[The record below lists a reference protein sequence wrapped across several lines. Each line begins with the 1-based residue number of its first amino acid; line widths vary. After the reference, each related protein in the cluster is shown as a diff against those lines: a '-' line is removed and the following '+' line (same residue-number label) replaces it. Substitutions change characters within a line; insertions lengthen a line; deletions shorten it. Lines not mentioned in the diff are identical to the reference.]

1 MMKAGN
7 GQSNNEFVKMNTE
20 PIIAHINRY
29 VDLNDGDATLIRAA
43 LRSKHLKR
51 KEWLLR
57 AGEVSTDESFIVK
70 GCFRTIVTNQDGFE
84 HVLFFSVENWW
95 AADMAS
101 FLTQTPATLSIQA
114 LEDSDILQ
122 LNKSQFDALNAQVV
136 QFVQYFR
143 VLLQNA
149 FVAQQRR
156 IVQNLSLTAQQR
168 YETFLATYPALEQ
181 RVAQKEIASYLGI
194 TPEFLSM
201 IRRKMAGH

>member
-1 MMKAGN
+1 MMKAGS
-7 GQSNNEFVKMNTE
+7 GQSNEFNKRNTAS
-20 PIIAHINRY
+20 IITPINRY

-43 LRSKHLKR
+43 LRCKQLKR

-57 AGEVSTDESFIVK
+57 AGQVSTDESFIVK
-70 GCFRTIVTNQDGFE
+70 GCFRTIVTNQNEFE
-84 HVLFFSVENWW
+84 HVLFFLVENGW
-95 AADMAS
+95 AADLAS

-114 LEDSDILQ
+114 LEDSDILP
-122 LNKSQFDALNAQVV
+122 LNKGQFDALNAQVV
-136 QFVQYFR
+136 QFVPYFR

-156 IVQNLSLTAQQR
+156 IVQNLLLTAQLQ

-181 RVAQKEIASYLGI
+181 YLAQKEIASYLGI
-194 TPEFLSM
+194 TPEFWRM